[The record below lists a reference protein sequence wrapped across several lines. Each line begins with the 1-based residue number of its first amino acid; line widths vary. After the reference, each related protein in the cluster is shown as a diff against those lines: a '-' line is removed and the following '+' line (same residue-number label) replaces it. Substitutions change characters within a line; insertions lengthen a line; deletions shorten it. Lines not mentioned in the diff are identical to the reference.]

1 MKAFFLTFLHIL
13 TVSQAFTIPS
23 LPSVRQVSLVPHR
36 MAEETD
42 TIEKPIITVE
52 KVEETKQALT
62 SQITEKKDEEK
73 LSETKILMQKV
84 KDAGVAGI
92 ISYAAWEF
100 GFWTVS
106 VPVCIAG
113 YRGVTG
119 HWPDFTNQEDIQKL
133 GAEAFAFVNFARFA
147 VPLRIGLALGTTPWV
162 QSNIVNRFKEDKNEI
177 KTDADQG
184 SE

>member
-42 TIEKPIITVE
+42 TIEKPIIAVE

-92 ISYAAWEF
+92 ISYAAWE
-100 GFWTVS
+100 VS
-106 VPVCIAG
+106 
-113 YRGVTG
+113 Y
-119 HWPDFTNQEDIQKL
+119 
-133 GAEAFAFVNFARFA
+133 
-147 VPLRIGLALGTTPWV
+147 
-162 QSNIVNRFKEDKNEI
+162 RFKCRFISVSSILLFANTRKFFEI
-177 KTDADQG
+177 NDSSVFGQFVSFKAIVQFKQNL
-184 SE
+184 